1 MNFSYKTVKS
11 KEERIEEFNKIS
23 KNSPGKIPIICEKAP
38 KSQIKTIDKTKYLVS
53 GDLTVAQ
60 FNSLI
65 RKKLNLAQ
73 EKALFLLVKGKNALT
88 GNDTMFDV
96 YKKYKDEEDGFLYI
110 VYASELVWGDN
121 KK

>member
-1 MNFSYKTVKS
+1 MNFNYKSVKT

-23 KNSPGKIPIICEKAP
+23 KNNPDKIPIICEKAS
-38 KSQIKTIDKTKYLVS
+38 KSKIKKIDKTKYLVS

-60 FNSLI
+60 FTSLI
-65 RKKLNLAQ
+65 RKKLNLEQ
-73 EKALFLLVKGKNALT
+73 EKALFLLVKARNALT
-88 GNDTMFDV
+88 GNDTMSDV
-96 YKKYKDEEDGFLYI
+96 YRKYKDEEDGFLYI